1 MKNKDSPFTV
11 VLTTGAEVVNTR
23 LGWFGAAKQMHF
35 GDTHTYKVRASS
47 AIGAQYAA
55 LVAHARYRKL
65 VHQCKPKKGGQN
77 VVRTTSGVL

>member
-1 MKNKDSPFTV
+1 MEDVPFTV
-11 VLTTGAEVVNTR
+11 TLTTGATVVSTR

-77 VVRTTSGVL
+77 VVRATGSVL

>member
-1 MKNKDSPFTV
+1 MNDAPFTV
-11 VLTTGAEVVNTR
+11 TLTTGAAVVSTR

-55 LVAHARYRKL
+55 LVIHARWRKL
-65 VHQCKPKKGGQN
+65 MNECKPKKGGQKN
-77 VVRTTSGVL
+77 VRATGSVL